1 MGEIEYFE
9 DLKVGDRAVTA
20 GRTVTEADVVNFAGL
35 SGDFNPI
42 HVDKSFAET
51 TPFKKRIAHGLL
63 VMSIASGLFTQCEMN
78 IRIKKSLIALLEVRA
93 RFLKPVSI
101 GDTIHVEVK
110 VKDKRETSKPDRGVV
125 VLERNVI
132 NQNGEVVQ
140 VCETPYLLKR
150 RP

>member
-78 IRIKKSLIALLEVRA
+78 IRIRKSSIALLEVRT
-93 RFLKPVSI
+93 RFLKPVFI
-101 GDTIHVEVK
+101 GDTIHVEVNI
-110 VKDKRETSKPDRGVV
+110 KDKRETSKPDRGVV

-140 VCETPYLLKR
+140 VCETPLMLKR